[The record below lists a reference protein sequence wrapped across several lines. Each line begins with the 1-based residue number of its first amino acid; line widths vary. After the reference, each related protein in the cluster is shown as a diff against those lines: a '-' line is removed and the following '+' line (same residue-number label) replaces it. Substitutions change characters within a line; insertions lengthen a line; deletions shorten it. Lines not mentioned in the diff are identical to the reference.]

1 MNTKRLT
8 KLVAVVLVL
17 VMALTTLVA
26 CPKPPV
32 VTPAEF
38 KQAEYNTTTV
48 VMPIK
53 LQSSVCKILLQA
65 FASAFAEYV
74 T

>member
-32 VTPAEF
+32 VTQIGRAH
-38 KQAEYNTTTV
+38 V
-48 VMPIK
+48 
-53 LQSSVCKILLQA
+53 
-65 FASAFAEYV
+65 
-74 T
+74 